1 MKRLLI
7 LAALGI
13 AVAAGAAGVSRGLV
27 EDGTNTTV
35 ADGTTDG
42 GVTLVRGNGTT
53 RLRPAACSAGTC
65 TREAP
70 LDAGAN
76 EGVSMEE
83 ITACRFMVC
92 APGGGT
98 LTGTGKS
105 EAWTRDPAHGR
116 YGHMPAK
123 DLNVTVSAEP
133 CQAYPVET
141 NDMAAAGVRLL
152 YRPNAVGVLAADGGV
167 ASGSLIT
174 SLQCCKPSS
183 GRLPYLD
190 MGCGP

>member
-7 LAALGI
+7 LAVLGV
-13 AVAAGAAGVSRGLV
+13 AVAAGATGVSRGLV

-53 RLRPAACSAGTC
+53 RLRPAACSAGAC

-70 LDAGAN
+70 LDAGAT

-83 ITACRFMVC
+83 ITACRYMVC
-92 APGGGT
+92 APSDGT

-105 EAWTRDPAHGR
+105 EAWVRDPAQCEVKRPDG
-116 YGHMPAK
+116 GQLAE
-123 DLNVTVSAEP
+123 VTVSA
-133 CQAYPVET
+133 T
-141 NDMAAAGVRLL
+141 
-152 YRPNAVGVLAADGGV
+152 
-167 ASGSLIT
+167 AST
-174 SLQCCKPSS
+174 PT
-183 GRLPYLD
+183 
-190 MGCGP
+190 GCLVTLRTACRNLVQ